1 MDVLERFEDDPGT
14 DAVVLIGEIGGDA
27 EERAASYIEQ
37 MSKPVFAFISG
48 ATAPPGK
55 RMGHAGAIIEGGTG
69 TASSKR
75 EALEAA
81 GAVVVDRP
89 SAIVHEIRAHMGVG

>member
-1 MDVLERFEDDPGT
+1 
-14 DAVVLIGEIGGDA
+14 
-27 EERAASYIEQ
+27 
-37 MSKPVFAFISG
+37 
-48 ATAPPGK
+48 
-55 RMGHAGAIIEGGTG
+55 AGAIIEGGTG

-89 SAIVHEIRAHMGVG
+89 SAIVDEIRAQLGVR